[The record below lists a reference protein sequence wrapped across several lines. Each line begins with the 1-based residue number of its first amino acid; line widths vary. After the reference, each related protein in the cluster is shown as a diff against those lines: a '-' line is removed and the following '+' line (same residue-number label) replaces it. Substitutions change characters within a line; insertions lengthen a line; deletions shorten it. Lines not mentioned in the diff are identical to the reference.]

1 MTRTFL
7 TLTAAASISATS
19 AFAVTTQEDKA
30 LNEALKNDQKAPIAD
45 AQYVKSQVSA
55 SARSTVAT
63 EDGYVFLSKVD
74 TERYDEESA
83 VGKR

>member
-7 TLTAAASISATS
+7 TLTAAASIAATS

-30 LNEALKNDQKAPIAD
+30 LNAALKNDQKAPIAD
-45 AQYVKSQVSA
+45 AQYVKSQSGLG
-55 SARSTVAT
+55 SRTSIAT
-63 EDGYVFLSKVD
+63 EDGYVFLSQVD
-74 TERYDEESA
+74 TGRYDEENA